1 MEHIPVLREEVLN
14 GLDPHS
20 GDHIIDCTL
29 GDGGHT
35 RALLE
40 RIGSAGRLLAID
52 LDEQNIDLFKKRY
65 PGALA
70 QVTLA
75 QGNFSH
81 VYDIALAHGFN
92 PVQGILFDLGWSSR
106 QFSESG
112 RGFSFM
118 ADEPLDMRLDAS
130 HGETAADVLN
140 NRDLEDLGRIFRE
153 YGEEPRWR
161 EAAKAVMARRK
172 RQHFK
177 TTGDLVET
185 VGGVIKRWGA
195 LHPATRVF
203 QALRIEVNHELDNL
217 GNALPQAF
225 ELLAEGGRLAVISF
239 HSLEDRVV
247 KRFFKQCGG
256 KIITKKPII
265 ASRAEIL
272 KNRRAR
278 SAKLRIIQK

>member
-14 GLDPHS
+14 GLDPHT

-35 RALLE
+35 RALLP
-40 RIGSAGRLLAID
+40 RIGSSGRLLAID
-52 LDEQNIDLFKKRY
+52 LDEQNIGLFKKRY
-65 PGALA
+65 PDALA

-75 QGNFSH
+75 QGNFSK
-81 VYDIALAHGFN
+81 VRGIALAHAFK

-118 ADEPLDMRLDAS
+118 VDEPLDMRLNAQE
-130 HGETAADVLN
+130 GETAADILN
-140 NRDLEDLGRIFRE
+140 NYTVEDLGRIFRE

-161 EAAKAVMARRK
+161 EVSHAIVARKK
-172 RQHFK
+172 RQPFK
-177 TTGDLVET
+177 TTGDVVE
-185 VGGVIKRWGA
+185 VVDGIIKRWGA
-195 LHPATRVF
+195 LHPATRIF
-203 QALRIEVNHELDNL
+203 QALRIEVNHELENL
-217 GNALPQAF
+217 QSALPQAF
-225 ELLAEGGRLAVISF
+225 ELLAPHGRLAVISF
-239 HSLEDRVV
+239 HSLEDRLV
-247 KRFFKQCGG
+247 KRFFKQCNGT
-256 KIITKKPII
+256 IITKKPLI
-265 ASRAEIL
+265 ASRAEVR